1 MRAANVRD
9 LPPDVV
15 WFRHIVSSSIH
26 LCNHYVFLTCQ
37 LHIHNSNILR
47 NLLQLNVLSTQY
59 MSNVY
64 NIRQTYFNV
73 AYNMWSR
80 PPPQKNGFPCQPT
93 SCVKALKAT
102 QSIDLGHENHTAS
115 VLWCCWLGGRKGIRP
130 VKTEWWVLVW
140 LSVWSEVQ
148 TCIWPSWCY
157 CHSLSLASVKSILVL
172 PFWYWLTQVVSDK
185 GSWNGCVCVYTCF
198 LHPLPQ
204 TYEGTSIFTCQL
216 SETSI
221 HFILTESKVLHLTQ
235 HNRRSFQPISWL
247 GTEENKPSITKSYSI
262 KCGKVVQA
270 KKER

>member
-1 MRAANVRD
+1 
-9 LPPDVV
+9 
-15 WFRHIVSSSIH
+15 
-26 LCNHYVFLTCQ
+26 
-37 LHIHNSNILR
+37 
-47 NLLQLNVLSTQY
+47 

-80 PPPQKNGFPCQPT
+80 LPSKNGFPCQPT

-102 QSIDLGHENHTAS
+102 QSTDLGHENHTAS

-130 VKTEWWVLVW
+130 VKTEWWGAGVVICLEWGADLYMAQLMLLPLTV
-140 LSVWSEVQ
+140 SCFSKIHIGF
-148 TCIWPSWCY
+148 TF
-157 CHSLSLASVKSILVL
+157 LVL
-172 PFWYWLTQVVSDK
+172 AHLGSPGQRVVK
-185 GSWNGCVCVYTCF
+185 RVCVCVYTCF

-221 HFILTESKVLHLTQ
+221 HFILTVTESKVLHLTQ